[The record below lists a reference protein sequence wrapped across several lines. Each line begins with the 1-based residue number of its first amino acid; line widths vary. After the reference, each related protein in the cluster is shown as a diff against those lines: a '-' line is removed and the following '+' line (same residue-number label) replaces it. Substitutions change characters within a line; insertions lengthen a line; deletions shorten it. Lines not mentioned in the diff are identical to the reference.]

1 MRVFHCTRAI
11 VGALATLAVLGAG
24 AGRADAQPAAESNF
38 TIYVR
43 SAAIGNERITVEKSA
58 AGTIIS
64 STGRLSPPVDVVIRQ
79 FTARYDPQ
87 WHPLELTIDASIRGQ
102 VSSLHTTVNGTSA
115 TTEMTGAAGA
125 PLSTT
130 DTIDPQAL
138 FLPNPFI
145 AAYEAIA
152 ARTVGAP
159 EGTTLMLYQPGQ
171 GSFTALVGAS
181 APERIQ
187 TVDRVIEAR
196 RTALTFQG
204 SSLPPIDAEIW
215 TDQASGRLLRLR
227 IPSQGLEAAREDM
240 SAVSTRRLTMSRPND
255 ENIQI
260 PANGFSLAGT
270 LSRPA
275 NSTGPLPAV
284 ILVGGSGPTDRD
296 ETVAGIPIFGEIA
309 NAIADAGFAV
319 LRYDKRGV
327 GQSGGRPESATL
339 ADYADDLRAAIHTL
353 SDRKDIDKRRIVL
366 VGHSEGGSLALLAA
380 SKEGRIA
387 GVVLV
392 ATVGTTGAELNMYQ
406 VTHALERSNRPE
418 AERQATIDLQRRIQ
432 QAVLTGKGWENISV
446 PNAVRRQAETAWFQ
460 SFLAFDPAKVMKD
473 VDQPILI
480 VQGMLDT
487 QVPPSN
493 ADTLETLARARRK
506 AGPVDVVKVPGVNHL
521 LVPARTGEVDEY
533 RTLGE
538 EHVSPAVIDAVVSW
552 LKKTVPSR

>member
-1 MRVFHCTRAI
+1 
-11 VGALATLAVLGAG
+11 
-24 AGRADAQPAAESNF
+24 
-38 TIYVR
+38 
-43 SAAIGNERITVEKSA
+43 
-58 AGTIIS
+58 
-64 STGRLSPPVDVVIRQ
+64 VVIRQ

-87 WHPLELTIDASIRGQ
+87 WHPLELTIDATIRGQ